1 LDGGQPQVRL
11 PARPVAAYNIF
22 IENVIL
28 PPELEQFAAEAVAAG
43 RYRDFSHVVAAG
55 IGILRRTEEGRIH
68 LLQSVQ
74 AAERNAEQNGFL
86 TIEEVMDD
94 ADAVVVEMAVRAT

>member
-1 LDGGQPQVRL
+1 MD
-11 PARPVAAYNIF
+11 
-22 IENVIL
+22 NVIL

-43 RYRDFSHVVAAG
+43 RYGDFSHVVAAG
-55 IGILRRTEEGRIH
+55 IGILRRTEEARIH

-74 AAERNAEQNGFL
+74 ASERNAEQNGFL